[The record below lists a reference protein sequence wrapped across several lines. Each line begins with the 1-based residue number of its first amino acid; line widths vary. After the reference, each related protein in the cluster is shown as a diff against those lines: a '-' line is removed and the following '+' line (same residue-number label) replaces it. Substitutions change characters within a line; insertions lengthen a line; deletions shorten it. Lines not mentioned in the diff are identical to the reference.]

1 MVYQQILKNGEKV
14 GQYSIKS
21 SPSKVAE
28 KIAKQTYIA
37 NGWKGEKNFEIDFV
51 KNYPYKS
58 YHYKVSVL
66 PVNEK
71 IFIGNGYIDKKYDIQ
86 VRKW

>member
-1 MVYQQILKNGEKV
+1 MVYQQILSDGSKI
-14 GQYSIKS
+14 GQYNIKS
-21 SPSKVAE
+21 SPAKVAE

-37 NGWKGEKNFEIDFV
+37 NGWRGEKTFEIKFC
-51 KNYPYKS
+51 KNLPFKEYN
-58 YHYKVSVL
+58 YKVNVL

-71 IFIGNGYIDKKYDIQ
+71 IFVGNGYIDKKYDIQ